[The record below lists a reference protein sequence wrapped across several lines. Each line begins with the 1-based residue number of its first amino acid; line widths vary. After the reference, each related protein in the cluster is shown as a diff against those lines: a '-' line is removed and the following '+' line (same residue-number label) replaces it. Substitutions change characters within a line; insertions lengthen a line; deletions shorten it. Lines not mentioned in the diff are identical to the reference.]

1 MAKFLSRKF
10 CHELV
15 RFWYN
20 TRMKLNNPFLTAGYA
35 GPDYFCDRVAETQK
49 LLTAVQN
56 DRNVTLIA
64 PRRYG
69 KTGLISNTFAQ
80 LPSDYTGVYLD
91 IYSIKNLAGLT
102 KALAGAV
109 FGALDSRMERA
120 MSVLATFF
128 KSCRPTATPQSDGTV
143 KFSFDITAT
152 NAEASL
158 KEVFDYLKAR
168 ERRVVIAIDEFQQV
182 RTFPEEGVEAL
193 LRSYIQFIPWV
204 RFIFAG
210 SRRHLMSEMF
220 VMPQGAFY
228 QSTQIMNL
236 DVIPCGS
243 YLAFAKAFFN
253 AEGWTLDG
261 DVFRR
266 LYERFDGV
274 TWYLQAVLNKVWETR
289 NSLLDDAQVERAV
302 VELYEERALIYHDLL
317 IAQNE
322 ASQELLVAIARN
334 GIVSEPTSAEFL
346 VSNHLGGAST
356 VRAALKDLVGK
367 DMVYKTDSGWIVYD
381 RLFAEYLRRNA

>member
-1 MAKFLSRKF
+1 MALGLGEIHQPEITLEEIFNYL
-10 CHELV
+10 
-15 RFWYN
+15 
-20 TRMKLNNPFLTAGYA
+20 
-35 GPDYFCDRVAETQK
+35 ET
-49 LLTAVQN
+49 
-56 DRNVTLIA
+56 
-64 PRRYG
+64 
-69 KTGLISNTFAQ
+69 
-80 LPSDYTGVYLD
+80 SDKVC
-91 IYSIKNLAGLT
+91 I
-102 KALAGAV
+102 V
-109 FGALDSRMERA
+109 
-120 MSVLATFF
+120 
-128 KSCRPTATPQSDGTV
+128 
-143 KFSFDITAT
+143 
-152 NAEASL
+152 
-158 KEVFDYLKAR
+158 
-168 ERRVVIAIDEFQQV
+168 AIDEFQQV